1 MDHVD
6 QSQPSVSLQPESQT
20 ASSGTEDRR
29 IAIVCS
35 GSAIA
40 HDIQLLSNYLRRS
53 GYQVELFH
61 ARSDLI
67 QVVKAFRPHAILFDL
82 EEPHVQGYEC
92 LQRLHE
98 ELGWQRP
105 SLIVLS
111 SLAFQ
116 ADLQQAIGLGAN
128 RYLVKP
134 IEAPSLLTIL
144 KEETETG
151 SNLLH

>member
-1 MDHVD
+1 MNHAE
-6 QSQPSVSLQPESQT
+6 QSQPSASCQPESQT
-20 ASSGTEDRR
+20 APSGTEDRR

-35 GSAIA
+35 AIA
-40 HDIQLLSNYLRRS
+40 HDIRLLSNYLRRS

-61 ARSDLI
+61 ATSNLI

-82 EEPHVQGYEC
+82 EEPRVQGYEC

-105 SLIVLS
+105 PLIVLS

-116 ADLQQAIGLGAN
+116 ADLQQAIDLGAN
-128 RYLVKP
+128 RYLIKP
-134 IEAPSLLTIL
+134 IEAPLLLTIL
-144 KEETETG
+144 KEETEIG
-151 SNLLH
+151 SHLLH

>member
-6 QSQPSVSLQPESQT
+6 HSQSSSFQPKSQA
-20 ASSGTEDRR
+20 ASSGMEDRR

-40 HDIQLLSNYLRRS
+40 HDIQLLSSYLRRS

-61 ARSDLI
+61 SAANLL

-82 EEPHVQGYEC
+82 EEPRAEGYQC
-92 LQRLHE
+92 LQRLNE
-98 ELGWQRP
+98 EWGWLHP
-105 SLIVLS
+105 PLIVLS

-116 ADLQQAIGLGAN
+116 ADLQQAIDFGAN

-134 IEAPSLLTIL
+134 IEATSLLAIL
-144 KEETETG
+144 KEETETS

>member
-6 QSQPSVSLQPESQT
+6 QSQSSSFQPESQT
-20 ASSGTEDRR
+20 ASKGMEDRR

-40 HDIQLLSNYLRRS
+40 HDIQLLSSYLRRS
-53 GYQVELFH
+53 GDQVELFH
-61 ARSDLI
+61 AAANLI
-67 QVVKAFRPHAILFDL
+67 QIVKAFRPHAVLFDL
-82 EEPHVQGYEC
+82 EEPRVQGYEC

-105 SLIVLS
+105 PLIVLS

-116 ADLQQAIGLGAN
+116 ADLQQAIDLGAN
-128 RYLVKP
+128 RYLIKP
-134 IEAPSLLTIL
+134 IEAPSLLAIL
-144 KEETETG
+144 REETETG